1 MCFVYT
7 QYFRAIFSRNPRSR
21 EKSHAISRKSFPETT
36 IFFLTLLQKTM
47 SSYEKQQQL
56 QEAFFQETAP
66 NSTSLETLASL
77 KAAQGWYKNGS
88 NEWNAL
94 QSIAH
99 EELRYLVAGA
109 EMIKSSPVLQRNLG
123 TGTQSMMM
131 AGQLL
136 RQHAAKKVFD
146 DAISG
151 SLTAT
156 RRKELKIDRT
166 ADANN
171 ALTSLIG

>member
-1 MCFVYT
+1 
-7 QYFRAIFSRNPRSR
+7 
-21 EKSHAISRKSFPETT
+21 
-36 IFFLTLLQKTM
+36 M
-47 SSYEKQQQL
+47 STFEKQQAL

-77 KAAQGWYKNGS
+77 KAAQGWYKKDTD
-88 NEWNAL
+88 EWSAL

-136 RQHAAKKVFD
+136 RQSAAKKVFD
-146 DAISG
+146 DAIAN
-151 SLTAT
+151 SLPTT
-156 RRKELKIDRT
+156 RRRALGIDRT
-166 ADANN
+166 AEANN
-171 ALTSLIG
+171 ALQSLIG

>member
-1 MCFVYT
+1 M
-7 QYFRAIFSRNPRSR
+7 A
-21 EKSHAISRKSFPETT
+21 SF
-36 IFFLTLLQKTM
+36 
-47 SSYEKQQQL
+47 EKQQQL

-77 KAAQGWYKNGS
+77 KAAQNWYKSGS
-88 NEWNAL
+88 PEWNSL
-94 QSIAH
+94 QAIAH

-151 SLTAT
+151 SLSVS
-156 RRKELKIDRT
+156 RRRDLKIDRT
-166 ADANN
+166 AEAN
-171 ALTSLIG
+171 ASLTSLIG

>member
-1 MCFVYT
+1 
-7 QYFRAIFSRNPRSR
+7 
-21 EKSHAISRKSFPETT
+21 
-36 IFFLTLLQKTM
+36 M
-47 SSYEKQQQL
+47 STFERQQAL

-77 KAAQGWYKNGS
+77 KAAQGWYKKDTD
-88 NEWNAL
+88 EWNSL
-94 QSIAH
+94 QAIAH

-151 SLTAT
+151 SLSVA
-156 RRKELKIDRT
+156 RRKDLGIDRT
-166 ADANN
+166 AEANI
-171 ALTSLIG
+171 ALKSLIG

>member
-1 MCFVYT
+1 
-7 QYFRAIFSRNPRSR
+7 
-21 EKSHAISRKSFPETT
+21 
-36 IFFLTLLQKTM
+36 M
-47 SSYEKQQQL
+47 STYEKQQAL

-77 KAAQGWYKNGS
+77 KAAQGWYKSGS

-146 DAISG
+146 DAIAG
-151 SLTAT
+151 SLSVA
-156 RRKELKIDRT
+156 RRKDLGIDRT
-166 ADANN
+166 AEANI
-171 ALTSLIG
+171 ALKSLIG

>member
-1 MCFVYT
+1 M
-7 QYFRAIFSRNPRSR
+7 A
-21 EKSHAISRKSFPETT
+21 SF
-36 IFFLTLLQKTM
+36 
-47 SSYEKQQQL
+47 EKQQQL

-77 KAAQGWYKNGS
+77 KAAQGWYKSGS

-136 RQHAAKKVFD
+136 RQSAAKRVFD
-146 DAISG
+146 DAISN
-151 SLTAT
+151 SLPTA
-156 RRKELKIDRT
+156 RRRALGIDRT
-166 ADANN
+166 AEANN
-171 ALTSLIG
+171 ALQSLIG

>member
-1 MCFVYT
+1 
-7 QYFRAIFSRNPRSR
+7 
-21 EKSHAISRKSFPETT
+21 
-36 IFFLTLLQKTM
+36 M
-47 SSYEKQQQL
+47 STFEKQQAL

-77 KAAQGWYKNGS
+77 KAAQGWYKKDTD
-88 NEWNAL
+88 EWTAL

-131 AGQLL
+131 AGQLP
-136 RQHAAKKVFD
+136 Q
-146 DAISG
+146 G
-151 SLTAT
+151 
-156 RRKELKIDRT
+156 
-166 ADANN
+166 N
-171 ALTSLIG
+171 